1 MGQGK
6 GGLEE
11 RVKDSTYGCKVVDFA
26 ALVQTAPAPLS
37 TRSEPPGELGFYS
50 VLECTGWISKP
61 ECGPGVD
68 VPRI

>member
-1 MGQGK
+1 MAVRWSTLLRSYRLPQG
-6 GGLEE
+6 
-11 RVKDSTYGCKVVDFA
+11 
-26 ALVQTAPAPLS
+26 
-37 TRSEPPGELGFYS
+37 PPGELGFYS